1 MTTKIFLLFPI
12 HLFNNIELLQTK
24 KVYLIEEPRYFT
36 DFSYHKLKLAFH
48 RATMKCYYDYLQ
60 ENDIDVEYIEYS
72 TNVSALYKR
81 LHKTK
86 TSSIEMYSPCDSVL
100 ERKITKHIPNITIHN
115 TIQFLVTPELLQKNK
130 HQFHNGHKYNHSNF
144 YKWQRTR
151 LNILIDETNKPVGGK
166 WSYDDENRKKLPKSI
181 ELPAIPHS
189 LDNAYIREAKKY
201 VERHFPSNYGNL
213 DHFVYPISH
222 IDALKWLHNFLQHY
236 LSQFGPYED
245 AVSTEHPFLFHSV
258 LSPMMNVGL
267 LTDEEVITVALT
279 YQSKA
284 PLNSFEGFIRQ
295 IIGWRNY
302 MYSIYVLD
310 GEKLKTMN
318 FLNHTNRMNK
328 KMLWEGTTDILPIDD
343 IIHKIKKYAYA
354 HHIERL
360 MFLGNYM
367 LLCMYHPTDV
377 YEIFMEW
384 TIDAYEWVMV
394 PNVYCMSQFA
404 DGGVIMMRPYISS
417 SNYLRKMSHYSKGD
431 WCNIFDAL
439 YYHFIYQHREYL
451 KKNYS
456 TSRQVLLWDKKT
468 DVEQK
473 RLLDVA
479 KSYLSQKG

>member
-1 MTTKIFLLFPI
+1 MPAIFLLFPI
-12 HLFNNIELLQTK
+12 HLFNNIELLRNK

-60 ENDIDVEYIEYS
+60 QNDIDAEYIEYS
-72 TNVSALYKR
+72 INVEALYKR

-86 TSSIEMYSPCDSVL
+86 TASIEMYSPCDSVL
-100 ERKITKHIPNITIHN
+100 ERKITKHISTITIRD
-115 TIQFLVTPELLQKNK
+115 TIQFLVTPELLQQNK

-151 LNILIDETNKPVGGK
+151 LNILIDKNNKPVGGK
-166 WSYDDENRKKLPKSI
+166 WSYDDENRERLPKSI

-189 LDNAYIREAKKY
+189 LDNAYIQEAIKY
-201 VERHFPSNYGNL
+201 VERYFPSNYGNL

-236 LSQFGPYED
+236 LSLFGPYED
-245 AVSTEHPFLFHSV
+245 AVSTKHPFLFHSV

-267 LTDEEVITVALT
+267 LTDDEVISVALT
-279 YQSKA
+279 YQSKV

-310 GEKLKTMN
+310 GDRIKEMN

-328 KMLWEGTTDILPIDD
+328 KIMWEGKTDVLPIDD
-343 IIHKIKKYAYA
+343 IIHKITKYAYA

-367 LLCMYHPTDV
+367 LLCMYHPNDV

-404 DGGVIMMRPYISS
+404 DGGLIMTRPYISS
-417 SNYLRKMSHYSKGD
+417 SNYLRKMSQYSNGD
-431 WCNIFDAL
+431 WCGIFDAL

-456 TSRQVLLWDKKT
+456 TSRQVMLWNKKT

-473 RLLDVA
+473 RLLGVA
-479 KSYLSQKG
+479 KSYLSRII